1 MRRDSPSKEYPMSSS
16 SNVVVPPLP
25 ELPDITD
32 RAMLATVL
40 EEVSEWL
47 YREGGRAVSGWAVGL
62 GGSMFN
68 ASSALRLVVTA
79 LKMDRA
85 PIRELTEFGA
95 REIERVAGRLTWYSA
110 TFERYTSALR
120 RIGSAAEW

>member
-1 MRRDSPSKEYPMSSS
+1 MSSS
-16 SNVVVPPLP
+16 SSVVPPLP

-47 YREGGRAVSGWAVGL
+47 FREGGRAISGAAMAM
-62 GGSMFN
+62 GGSMFI
-68 ASSALRLVVTA
+68 ASKSLRLVVTA
-79 LKMDRA
+79 LKTDGA
-85 PIRELTEFGA
+85 PIRDIAEFGA
-95 REIERVAGRLTWYSA
+95 TAIENIASRLTWHSA
-110 TFERYTSALR
+110 KFERYTSALR

>member
-1 MRRDSPSKEYPMSSS
+1 MSSS
-16 SNVVVPPLP
+16 SNVVPPLP

-32 RAMLATVL
+32 RQMLATVL
-40 EEVSEWL
+40 EELSEWL
-47 YREGGRAVSGWAVGL
+47 FREGGRAISGWAMAL

-68 ASSALRLVVTA
+68 ASSALRLVATA
-79 LKMDRA
+79 LKMHGS

-95 REIERVAGRLTWYSA
+95 CEIERVADRLTWHSA